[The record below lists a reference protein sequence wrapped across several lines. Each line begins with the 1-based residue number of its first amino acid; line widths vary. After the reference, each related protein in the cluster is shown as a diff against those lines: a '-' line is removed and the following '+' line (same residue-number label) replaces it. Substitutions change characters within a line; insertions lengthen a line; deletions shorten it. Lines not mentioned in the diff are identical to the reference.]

1 MYFFKCNFL
10 FQLKVQSNDNLFCQ
24 KDDTVTKLFT
34 RGRKEEKEERERER
48 EEGERGRARK
58 GADFKDDN
66 NVDKDLMRKVKYLMN
81 SIREMKNEIQQ
92 LNKKV

>member
-1 MYFFKCNFL
+1 ML
-10 FQLKVQSNDNLFCQ
+10 FHLKVQSNDNLFCEQ
-24 KDDTVTKLFT
+24 DNTVTKLFT
-34 RGRKEEKEERERER
+34 RGRKEEKERERE

-58 GADFKDDN
+58 VADIKDDDN
-66 NVDKDLMRKVKYLMN
+66 GDKDLMRKVKYLIN